1 MRLAG
6 VAERLS
12 PYLGTV
18 VAVVGD
24 QYLVPA
30 RRLLRALTTT
40 GSAILAGRLDA
51 EVVEAARRRL
61 GIGESLARR
70 YLDRLRSP
78 ADGLVPGGRVDR
90 ESIQTL
96 VGLRTTWMPGPAG
109 DGDALA
115 ALVAE
120 DNALVGRPLRAP

>member
-1 MRLAG
+1 VRLAG

-24 QYLVPA
+24 QFLVPA
-30 RRLLRALTTT
+30 RRLLQALTTT
-40 GSAILAGRLDA
+40 GSAILAGGLDA
-51 EVVEAARRRL
+51 EVVEAAQRRL

-70 YLDRLRSP
+70 YLDRLRS
-78 ADGLVPGGRVDR
+78 ATEGLVPGGRVDP

-96 VGLRTTWMPGPAG
+96 VRLRATSMPNPAG
-109 DGDALA
+109 DSDTLTAR
-115 ALVAE
+115 VAE
-120 DNALVGRPLRAP
+120 DTGLVDTG